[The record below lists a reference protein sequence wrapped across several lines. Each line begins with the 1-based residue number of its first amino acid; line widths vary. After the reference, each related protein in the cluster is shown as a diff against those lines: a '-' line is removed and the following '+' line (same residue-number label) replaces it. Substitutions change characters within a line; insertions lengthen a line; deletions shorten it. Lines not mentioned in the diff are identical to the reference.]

1 MPSRIFSRVL
11 LLVALPIFFQPL
23 KAQSTNSQINGQ
35 VTDES
40 GAAVPGSKIIAVNVG
55 TGVTYD
61 ATSDQSG
68 LYNIPLMPPGDY
80 RIDVNTSHFR
90 SISRSGVKLDVNQT
104 VKLDFKLQVGSNTE
118 TISVTEAAPVIDT
131 ESGSVSNVIDN
142 RKVTQLPLNGRNI
155 YSLNALVPG
164 AAPDNTGRIRFNGA
178 RARSNEVLV
187 DGVTQVP
194 PETRSDPVSPPPVD
208 SVDEFKI
215 ASSSYSAEFGSAAG
229 GLINVATKAGT
240 NEFHGTLW
248 EFFRNDKL
256 NTRNFFAPP
265 TQPKPVLRQNQFG
278 AAGGGPVLVPHV
290 YNGRNRSF
298 FFADFEKTYTRS
310 QTVYNV
316 TVPTAAMRG
325 GNLSQYLGRVIG
337 TDALGN
343 SVAQGQIYDPSSTRT
358 SGGATVRTPFA
369 GKPDSDQQSWTRSP
383 RSCSDT
389 IRTQRTTTFRRT
401 SKQRPLP
408 VQRFTATTSGATRT
422 SRATIACLDA
432 GRITTAR
439 PSRLSLSPAPPVRFS
454 RT

>member
-1 MPSRIFSRVL
+1 MASRIFSRVL
-11 LLVALPIFFQPL
+11 VLVALPIFFQPL

-40 GAAVPGSKIIAVNVG
+40 GAAVPGSKITAVNVG

-194 PETRSDPVSPPPVD
+194 PETRSDPGV
-208 SVDEFKI
+208 
-215 ASSSYSAEFGSAAG
+215 SAA
-229 GLINVATKAGT
+229 
-240 NEFHGTLW
+240 
-248 EFFRNDKL
+248 
-256 NTRNFFAPP
+256 
-265 TQPKPVLRQNQFG
+265 
-278 AAGGGPVLVPHV
+278 
-290 YNGRNRSF
+290 
-298 FFADFEKTYTRS
+298 
-310 QTVYNV
+310 
-316 TVPTAAMRG
+316 RG
-325 GNLSQYLGRVIG
+325 
-337 TDALGN
+337 
-343 SVAQGQIYDPSSTRT
+343 
-358 SGGATVRTPFA
+358 
-369 GKPDSDQQSWTRSP
+369 
-383 RSCSDT
+383 
-389 IRTQRTTTFRRT
+389 
-401 SKQRPLP
+401 
-408 VQRFTATTSGATRT
+408 
-422 SRATIACLDA
+422 
-432 GRITTAR
+432 
-439 PSRLSLSPAPPVRFS
+439 
-454 RT
+454 